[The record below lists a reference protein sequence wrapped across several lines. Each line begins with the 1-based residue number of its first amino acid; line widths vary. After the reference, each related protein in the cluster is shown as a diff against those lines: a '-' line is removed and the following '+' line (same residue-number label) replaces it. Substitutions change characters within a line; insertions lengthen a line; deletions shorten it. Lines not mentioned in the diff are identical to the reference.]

1 MTDLPTKGP
10 GWTALHRAGYFNATY
25 PRLCAKIQSAMRSH
39 PQMYISPQVKL
50 SVRCAEFL
58 GALQAELHRVAAAGG
73 GDRCKLPRAE
83 HTRLAQSLTQVVSRG
98 CRLMCALNALLAEF
112 IAYKCAHVYDI
123 CGVT

>member
-1 MTDLPTKGP
+1 MLAVLRAAVLGLVSQNELYGDHMVLESRESYDIVAALP
-10 GWTALHRAGYFNATY
+10 GY
-25 PRLCAKIQSAMRSH
+25 R
-39 PQMYISPQVKL
+39 
-50 SVRCAEFL
+50 VRCAEFL

>member
-1 MTDLPTKGP
+1 M
-10 GWTALHRAGYFNATY
+10 
-25 PRLCAKIQSAMRSH
+25 
-39 PQMYISPQVKL
+39 
-50 SVRCAEFL
+50 
-58 GALQAELHRVAAAGG
+58 AAAGG

>member
-1 MTDLPTKGP
+1 MLPHSTKEERASRESYDIVAALP
-10 GWTALHRAGYFNATY
+10 GYR
-25 PRLCAKIQSAMRSH
+25 
-39 PQMYISPQVKL
+39 
-50 SVRCAEFL
+50 VRCAEFL